1 MIQSFFE
8 WLFRNTQQTS
18 MLKTYKKAGRWIVC
32 IYGPWIDLNEA
43 FRLGLAEDGFFEIAE
58 EEEECNDDE

>member
-1 MIQSFFE
+1 
-8 WLFRNTQQTS
+8 
-18 MLKTYKKAGRWIVC
+18 MLKTYKKAGHWIVRIYGRWIN
-32 IYGPWIDLNEA
+32 LNEA